1 MSAQNG
7 LFELLSTTNQM
18 SYTQTD
24 SIISGNYYSF
34 KVIAINLVG
43 KSSFSNEITVLA
55 A

>member
-1 MSAQNG
+1 
-7 LFELLSTTNQM
+7 M